1 MLSQQSAL
9 RTHYFSRI
17 SNNNR
22 WVTCHIQ
29 SLFNMK
35 LRGSLLVIVC
45 CMVIEFCH
53 MDKTEYLL
61 FRLRL
66 SDRLINLSAIGLL
79 FLFYPVVGHLTDV
92 YLTRY
97 HSLKWSFVML
107 ILSTC
112 LLVICGGIHLALA
125 RTIEHMSFFHH
136 NILANALSTVVL
148 VCFYAIGLGLFQANA
163 IQFGLD
169 QLLEAPTPKLIAF
182 IHWYYWGQNVG
193 SLAFFF
199 ITAGRMYIVDDVNAV
214 TNDKLRNEHIV
225 ILEDILVYISFAI
238 VFTTV
243 LITLCTTKKHL
254 YVQKAGLN
262 PFKNIYR
269 VLKYSWKHKVPEHR
283 SAFTYWEEDIP
294 RRIDLGKNK
303 YGGPFTNEEV
313 EDTKTFFRIFPLLL
327 CLFGYHLA
335 GEGYSAPDQLQRT
348 SCPSLP
354 VLLFITHNPL
364 HLSTLVSVVGIPLY
378 RLVITKVFPR
388 VKNVRMLTKMW
399 IGLFL
404 SLLQVVLYI
413 IVVVNHDTT
422 YWQQHHSVVYNET
435 RMSESVQ
442 CYVIRSHCA
451 FIVGK
456 NKFICHQYNDP
467 VDNTYLWFII
477 PQLLNGLSSLLV
489 SMTVFEFI
497 CAQAPRTTQGLL
509 IGLWYATFSIRYLVV
524 AILDNL
530 IIERRSWLIY
540 EGVKGFL
547 ILVSLVLFSCVSG
560 RYRYRQRD
568 EIVNVQAMIEDT
580 HERWLDQE
588 EEYMEEQR
596 SFYQATRL
604 YSAV

>member
-1 MLSQQSAL
+1 
-9 RTHYFSRI
+9 
-17 SNNNR
+17 
-22 WVTCHIQ
+22 
-29 SLFNMK
+29 MK
-35 LRGSLLVIVC
+35 LRASLLVIICSLV
-45 CMVIEFCH
+45 VEFCNSYQ
-53 MDKTEYLL
+53 KEYLL
-61 FRLRL
+61 FPSVLSTRL
-66 SDRLINLSAIGLL
+66 SHFIGLGLL
-79 FLFYPVVGHLTDV
+79 FLLYPLVGHLTDV

-97 HSLKWSFVML
+97 RSLKWSFGIM
-107 ILSTC
+107 ILGIF
-112 LLVICGGIHLALA
+112 LLVVYLVSLIATSAGYWSSQQSQKKDIGL
-125 RTIEHMSFFHH
+125 
-136 NILANALSTVVL
+136 VVL
-148 VCFYAIGLGLFQANA
+148 FFVFSIGLGLFKANA

-182 IHWYYWGQNVG
+182 IHWYYWALNVG
-193 SLAFFF
+193 SLAFFYF
-199 ITAGRMYIVDDVNAV
+199 TAANAILLHELDVYTNGTLNQMSNGNLVGVLYLLLYCAMAVVATAIFLILCFAKKRFYI
-214 TNDKLRNEHIV
+214 
-225 ILEDILVYISFAI
+225 
-238 VFTTV
+238 
-243 LITLCTTKKHL
+243 
-254 YVQKAGLN
+254 QKAGLN
-262 PFKNIYR
+262 PFMKMYK

-313 EDTKTFFRIFPLLL
+313 EDTKTFLRILPLLL

-335 GEGYSAPDQLQRT
+335 GDGYSAPEQLQKT

-354 VLLFITHNPL
+354 VLLLILINPL

-378 RLVITKVFPR
+378 RLVIMKVFPR

-399 IGLFL
+399 IGLYL

-422 YWQQHHSVVYNET
+422 YWQQHHTVIFNEAQFLSV
-435 RMSESVQ
+435 RK
-442 CYVIRSHCA
+442 CYIIRTGCMYIPTLGV
-451 FIVGK
+451 FD
-456 NKFICHQYNDP
+456 CHQYNDP

-524 AILDNL
+524 DILDNL
-530 IIERRSWLIY
+530 IVERRSWLTC
-540 EGVKGFL
+540 EGMKGFL
-547 ILVSLVLFSCVSG
+547 ILVSLVLFSCVSR

-588 EEYMEEQR
+588 EEYMEER
-596 SFYQATRL
+596 RL
-604 YSAV
+604 LYNNTNSLSEY